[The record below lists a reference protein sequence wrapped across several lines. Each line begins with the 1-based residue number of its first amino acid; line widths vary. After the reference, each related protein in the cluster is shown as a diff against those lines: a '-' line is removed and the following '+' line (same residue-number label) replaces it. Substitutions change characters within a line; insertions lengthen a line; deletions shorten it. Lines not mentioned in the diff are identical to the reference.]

1 VKKELLRLLML
12 MMMMIEASAAD
23 TQQMPACRMLEYGFI

>member
-12 MMMMIEASAAD
+12 MMIMIEIAVTD
-23 TQQMPACRMLEYGFI
+23 TQQMPACLMLECGFI